1 MRKNIILCLVAVLFF
16 TSQRVRA
23 QDTVSYPMDCYFYK
37 PMTTAYR
44 MPYDYMCYYQT
55 IHPALYFHT
64 DDTITIYGIAI
75 TFFLVDMQVHNGY
88 SFIFD
93 MTSDMYDSIP
103 DLKPTLLVSTPC
115 IDTTLSMGEGWED
128 VARVDSICKHGCVAQ
143 VEQIKIKNKNTLR
156 KELTFQYE
164 YEYPTPG
171 EWDVY
176 CAEFYF
182 DIPHR
187 VKDTFYIAIATDTIY
202 NRYWPG
208 YAAVSVA
215 DTVKRDYLT
224 YYSSADFEGMGY
236 ENQIEC
242 LTTHWFTQGPFASN
256 GTTSGW
262 GAYFPIVKLRCT
274 PVKGLSLMGQG
285 KGWAR
290 IGWRRFV
297 DEGIS
302 YDLELVKYKTGS
314 GGDTVVLDDT
324 LLLSLTDT
332 AHLFADLDLGGHYA
346 YRVRKHCRYATVA
359 YDTTVASEWT
369 PRKYFDIDTYD
380 WESVDNAPAAD
391 FGLSPNPAHGAATLA
406 LRQPAD
412 ADARVEVTDALG
424 RTVLAQPLPAGAD
437 RVTLDLG
444 RLSAGTYLVKVLT
457 PRATAAHRLIV
468 W

>member
-1 MRKNIILCLVAVLFF
+1 MYFVSLPVP
-16 TSQRVRA
+16 A
-23 QDTVSYPMDCYFYK
+23 QDTVQYPMDCYYYFK
-37 PMTTAYR
+37 PITTAYR
-44 MPYDYMCYYQT
+44 MPYSFMAYGNPVCPAIYYK
-55 IHPALYFHT
+55 T
-64 DDTITIYGIAI
+64 DDTITVYGVALTYFI
-75 TFFLVDMQVHNGY
+75 VDKKN
-88 SFIFD
+88 FIFD
-93 MTSDMYDSIP
+93 FYDSVP
-103 DLKPTLLVSTPC
+103 LEFNPTLLVPTKCVDS
-115 IDTTLSMGEGWED
+115 TLSQGEGWED
-128 VARVDSICKHGCVAQ
+128 VARVDSICKAGCVSRVAR
-143 VEQIKIKNKNTLR
+143 ISTTDTNTLR
-156 KELTFQYE
+156 KEITFRYK
-164 YEYPTPG
+164 YDYPTSG
-171 EWDVY
+171 TWDVH
-176 CAEFYF
+176 CTEFYF
-182 DIPHR
+182 DVPHR
-187 VKDTFYIAIATDTIY
+187 LNDTFYIATEPIYPPGSHYHAFATI
-202 NRYWPG
+202 
-208 YAAVSVA
+208 SVA
-215 DTVKRDYLT
+215 DTVKRDYLV
-224 YYSSADFEGMGY
+224 YISQQSFQHMAY
-236 ENQIEC
+236 ETQIEC
-242 LTTHWFTQGPFASN
+242 LGTDNFSNGPFGSN

-262 GAYFPIVKLRCT
+262 GGYFPIVKLRCT

-332 AHLFADLDLGGHYA
+332 AHLLADLDLGGHYA

-437 RVTLDLG
+437 RVTLDLS

-457 PRATAAHRLIV
+457 PRATASHRLIV

>member
-1 MRKNIILCLVAVLFF
+1 MKKIVFISLCMAFVIHI
-16 TSQRVRA
+16 QA
-23 QDTVSYPMDCYFYK
+23 QDTIQYPMDCYMYK
-37 PMTTAYR
+37 EKLPAYPVPIIPCALGIAEGIAQRYICSDSTTLYGFAITYVVKYFNTFNPPQ
-44 MPYDYMCYYQT
+44 MVSYDS
-55 IHPALYFHT
+55 IDFDIKPALYVPT
-64 DDTITIYGIAI
+64 VYDDSLHYAYNDNGQ
-75 TFFLVDMQVHNGY
+75 LVY
-88 SFIFD
+88 
-93 MTSDMYDSIP
+93 
-103 DLKPTLLVSTPC
+103 L
-115 IDTTLSMGEGWED
+115 
-128 VARVDSICKHGCVAQ
+128 DSICDGGYIST
-143 VEQIKIKNKNTLR
+143 VEQINTTSENILR
-156 KELTFQYE
+156 KDLTFRYE
-164 YEYPTPG
+164 HDLPSPG
-171 EWDVY
+171 YTDVH
-176 CAEFYF
+176 CTEFYF
-182 DIPHR
+182 DSPRR
-187 VKDTFYIAIATDTIY
+187 VKDTFYLALMKWADPDSRFSIHPVGAVGKGNVDTSQKNSYVIVNKETFDRSGLVTNVQCVDLWPPTSLIFSDTDT
-202 NRYWPG
+202 
-208 YAAVSVA
+208 
-215 DTVKRDYLT
+215 
-224 YYSSADFEGMGY
+224 
-236 ENQIEC
+236 
-242 LTTHWFTQGPFASN
+242 
-256 GTTSGW
+256 TSWW

-297 DEGIS
+297 DEGIN

-314 GGDTVVLDDT
+314 GGDTVVLDDI

-346 YRVRKHCRYATVA
+346 YRVRKHCRYATTA

-424 RTVLAQPLPAGAD
+424 RTVLVQALPAGAD
-437 RVTLDLG
+437 RVTLDLS